1 MANKWLQYPEVPA
14 DAGNGFPGN
23 TFQHASLLSPAPGP
37 AGQLGTARVQKDA
50 ITFLLFNK

>member
-1 MANKWLQYPEVPA
+1 VPA